1 MNTVWS
7 CFGAVL
13 LVAACAAPPS
23 EVAQQSLPPPEEQ
36 LLEVPELEPPPPLDE
51 EIDAPAPER
60 TAAERS
66 PRTGVLPGVE
76 QRQADEV
83 PFEQRLQERRK
94 RVDLGLDRPQTEQ
107 DPVDNVLDVEF

>member
-23 EVAQQSLPPPEEQ
+23 EVAQQQSLPPPEEQ
-36 LLEVPELEPPPPLDE
+36 LLEVPELEPPPLDE

-94 RVDLGLDRPQTEQ
+94 RVELGLDRPQTEQ